1 MIKRIADM
9 EKEVRERM
17 RGGTGSVEFL
27 HIFRREELKG
37 KVRLL
42 ARLRLLPGSSIGY
55 HMHEG
60 EEEVFYIL
68 SGTGV
73 VTEQGVASAVGPGD
87 AVLTGGGGGHAIE
100 NQGTE
105 PLDLIATILVY

>member
-1 MIKRIADM
+1 MIKRSADM

-42 ARLRLLPGSSIGY
+42 ARLRLPSGSSIGY

-60 EEEVFYIL
+60 EEAIPSKTRAPSPSSL
-68 SGTGV
+68 SPPSSC
-73 VTEQGVASAVGPGD
+73 TEKSA
-87 AVLTGGGGGHAIE
+87 
-100 NQGTE
+100 
-105 PLDLIATILVY
+105 

>member
-17 RGGTGSVEFL
+17 RGGTGNVEFL
-27 HIFRREELKG
+27 HIFGKQELKG

-42 ARLRLLPGSSIGY
+42 ARLRLSPGSSIGY

-68 SGTGV
+68 SGSGV
-73 VTEQGVASAVGPGD
+73 VTEQGVTSTVGPGD
-87 AVLTGGGGGHAIE
+87 AVLTAGGEGHSIE
-100 NQGTE
+100 NQGAE
-105 PLDLIATILVY
+105 PLEFIATILLY

>member
-1 MIKRIADM
+1 MIKRIGDM

-42 ARLRLLPGSSIGY
+42 ARLRLSPGSSIGY
-55 HMHEG
+55 HEHEG

-68 SGTGV
+68 SGTGT
-73 VTEQGVASAVGPGD
+73 VTEQGVTSTVGPGD
-87 AVLTGGGGGHAIE
+87 AVLTAAGGGHSIE

-105 PLDLIATILVY
+105 PLEFIAAILLY

>member
-1 MIKRIADM
+1 MIKRMGDM

-27 HIFRREELKG
+27 HIFLKEELKG

-42 ARLRLLPGSSIGY
+42 ARLRLRTGCSIGT
-55 HMHEG
+55 HTHEG

-68 SGTGV
+68 SGTGL
-73 VTEQGVASAVGPGD
+73 VTEHGVTSTVGPGD
-87 AVLTGGGGGHAIE
+87 AVLTGGGESHSIE

-105 PLDLIATILVY
+105 PLEFIATILLY